1 MLEMLLLE
9 NDEGM
14 KRPGYDFTARWLWT
28 DCDVFLKE
36 NKYDTKKKKDK
47 ERYICKIGKYWKP
60 LYICSVNISI

>member
-14 KRPGYDFTARWLWT
+14 KRPGYDSTARWLWT

-36 NKYDTKKKKDK
+36 NKYDTKKKKIRK
-47 ERYICKIGKYWKP
+47 GTFAK
-60 LYICSVNISI
+60 

>member
-14 KRPGYDFTARWLWT
+14 KRPGYDSTARWLWT

-36 NKYDTKKKKDK
+36 NKYDTKKKK
-47 ERYICKIGKYWKP
+47 R
-60 LYICSVNISI
+60 